1 LKKWI
6 QQLKEAEIGI
16 VLENE
21 PLSKHTSWRIGG
33 PADAFIEPN
42 NLNELIKTI
51 KILNGNNI
59 PWKTIG
65 KGSNLLVL
73 DNGFRGAI
81 IHLTNTFAEITF
93 DESTI
98 HVGTNVSL
106 IRLANLAAKNG
117 LTGLE
122 FAGGIPGS
130 VGGAIYMNA
139 GAHGSDISNILQSAE
154 VLLENGE
161 VKYWTKDDFK
171 FGYRK
176 SILQQK
182 KGIILSATFQLE
194 LGNRKQIAEKMASF
208 KDRRR
213 KTQPYHLPCSG
224 SVFRNPDGDYAGRL
238 IEQLGLKGY
247 KVGDAQVSTMHA
259 NFIVNIGHAKSKD
272 ILTIIKDIK
281 EKVYEAYNI
290 ELIPEVEIV
299 GEA

>member
-1 LKKWI
+1 MKKWI

-81 IHLTNTFAEITF
+81 IRLTNTFTEITF
-93 DESTI
+93 DDSTI

-139 GAHGSDISNILQSAE
+139 GAHGSDVSNILQSAE

-161 VKYWTKDDFK
+161 VKIWTKDDFK

-182 KGIILSATFQLE
+182 KGIILSATFQLKH
-194 LGNRKQIAEKMASF
+194 GNRKQIAEKMASF

-272 ILTIIKDIK
+272 ILTVIKDIK